1 MSSKL
6 QMYKAILQ
14 GGQIMSDNQPTEQE
28 QQTAAKWYMI
38 MQQAHEVGLLAQ
50 RQLVE
55 MNALPEDKKLFQ
67 TRKERR
73 GMPDS

>member
-1 MSSKL
+1 MSSEL

-28 QQTAAKWYMI
+28 QQTAARMYMI
-38 MQQAHEVGLLAQ
+38 MKDAHELGLMMQ
-50 RQLVE
+50 RQLE
-55 MNALPEDKKLFQ
+55 AMDALPDDKKLFQ